1 MRIMRLVMAW
11 LLIVGLATPAL
22 AGDLRESISKAAQQ
36 QAGAQGGSS
45 SKAYVWPGAALV
57 IGGMAVAMYGFIQ
70 PAHRGEGDYQPNP
83 VIGVAGLSAAAAG
96 GLLLMVSRRHSQSLP
111 TLTFGPGRVAVSKQ
125 LKW

>member
-1 MRIMRLVMAW
+1 MRMIPVVMAW
-11 LLIVGLATPAL
+11 LLIGGLAAPAL
-22 AGDLRESISKAAQQ
+22 AGDMQESISKAAQQ

-57 IGGMAVAMYGFIQ
+57 VGGMAVTMYGFIQ
-70 PAHRGEGDYQPNP
+70 PTHRGEGDYQPNP
-83 VIGVAGLSAAAAG
+83 VIGVAGLTAAAAG
-96 GLLLMVSRRHSQSLP
+96 GLLLFVGRRHAQSLP